1 MTAHEQVVAKA
12 DVNPGF
18 DGDGGAAVTVGAL
31 PGAAL
36 AETVVAAG
44 AMELAMVFT
53 AAGDLGALA
62 ADTVDTEFFLVVV
75 FFIDFFV

>member
-1 MTAHEQVVAKA
+1 
-12 DVNPGF
+12 
-18 DGDGGAAVTVGAL
+18 
-31 PGAAL
+31 
-36 AETVVAAG
+36 
-44 AMELAMVFT
+44 MELAMVFT